1 MIASSRSPEGLPS
14 LSPLCSM
21 SLRQTAES
29 LVRLVANRIGFVG
42 DLGKKERKGILRN
55 QASREEFLTDRHH
68 RIRTHGKP
76 RNG

>member
-1 MIASSRSPEGLPS
+1 MRRQASRHWNEWVFILDQLNTHKS
-14 LSPLCSM
+14 
-21 SLRQTAES
+21 ES
-29 LVRLVANRIGFVG
+29 LVRLVANRIGFAG